1 MKFTESL
8 FLALCAINLIARKT
22 STDLIR
28 VHRMNYYNFHIGDYA
43 RRTRHLTV
51 LEDLFYRRL
60 LDLYY
65 TTETPLPLD
74 LAQLYRLTMAS
85 EESFREALRS
95 VLNEFFRQTEEGWVN
110 ARADEEIA
118 VMREKQQKQRE
129 RANKR
134 WKLPGDDSE
143 QGEFATAAMPDASVG
158 NASDVHTAMPDACA
172 GNASDMHAA
181 MPRHTEMDAAAS
193 KNDAAALPP
202 TPTPTPTPEP
212 IPIPKEKKK
221 QREDA
226 LLPPEGVPP
235 RLWQDFLAIRTAK
248 RLPLTANALADI
260 KREARKAGLSLT
272 LALEACSTHGWAG
285 FKADWIARMQAA
297 TSAQRAPP
305 THFNRQIAIEE
316 SNRAVAEAFIKEMEA
331 QDAEQRTQ

>member
-1 MKFTESL
+1 MNFTESL
-8 FLALCAINLIARKT
+8 FLHLLAIFLIALET

-28 VHRMNYYNFHIGDYA
+28 VICMNYYNFHIGDYA
-43 RRTRHLTV
+43 RRTRHLSV

-65 TTETPLPLD
+65 TRETPLPLE
-74 LAQLYRLTMAS
+74 LSQLYRLTMAND
-85 EESFREALRS
+85 ETFREALRS
-95 VLNEFFRQTEEGWVN
+95 VLSEFFRQTEEGWVN

-134 WKLPGDDSE
+134 WKQHADGPDS
-143 QGEFATAAMPDASVG
+143 GEFASSAMPDTC
-158 NASDVHTAMPDACA
+158 D

-202 TPTPTPTPEP
+202 TPTPTPIPTP
-212 IPIPKEKKK
+212 IPEPKEKKK

-226 LLPPEGVPP
+226 LLTPEGVPP
-235 RLWQDFLAIRTAK
+235 RLWKDFLAIRTAK

-260 KREARKAGLSLT
+260 EREARKAGLTLT

-285 FKADWIARMQAA
+285 FKADWIARIQAA
-297 TSAQRAPP
+297 TSTQRAPP
-305 THFNRQIAIEE
+305 AHFNRQVAIEE

-331 QDAEQRTQ
+331 QDAPERTQ

>member
-8 FLALCAINLIARKT
+8 FLHLMAINLVARK
-22 STDLIR
+22 SSIDLIP
-28 VHRMNYYNFHIGDYA
+28 VQRMNYYNFHIGDYA

-85 EESFREALRS
+85 EESYREALRT
-95 VLNEFFRQTEEGWVN
+95 VLREFFEETEAGWVN
-110 ARADEEIA
+110 SRADEEIQ

-134 WKLPGDDSE
+134 WKPSGEDPNPG
-143 QGEFATAAMPDASVG
+143 AS
-158 NASDVHTAMPDACA
+158 ASPAMPDACA
-172 GNASDMHAA
+172 GNASDMGAA

-193 KNDAAALPP
+193 KNDAVALPP
-202 TPTPTPTPEP
+202 TPTPTP
-212 IPIPKEKKK
+212 IPIPKGKKK
-221 QREDA
+221 TQREDA
-226 LLPPEGVPP
+226 LLPPGGVSP
-235 RLWQDFLAIRTAK
+235 RLWQDFLAIRSAK

-260 KREARKAGLSLT
+260 EREARKAGLTLT
-272 LALEACSTHGWAG
+272 MALEACSTHGWAG
-285 FKADWIARMQAA
+285 FKADWIARIQAA
-297 TSAQRAPP
+297 ASPLRAPP

-331 QDAEQRTQ
+331 QDATERTQ

>member
-8 FLALCAINLIARKT
+8 FLAISAINLIALKT

-158 NASDVHTAMPDACA
+158 NASDM
-172 GNASDMHAA
+172 NAA

-193 KNDAAALPP
+193 KNDAAALP
-202 TPTPTPTPEP
+202 PTPTPTPEP